1 MKNTISII
9 LILLGVW
16 NGLYAAAPT
25 NGGINYQGALRNAQ
39 GVEIANQRISLRLS
53 IMDENQNTLFT
64 ETHSPTTNRLGI
76 FSVII
81 GNGSPSFGLF
91 NSISW
96 NGASRTLRVEVD
108 PQGGSTYETFGTS
121 PLVAVPYALS
131 AAKLTNPLKMADLPD
146 ADITSPTNGQVL
158 KWNGTHWAP
167 ATDLQGNSGST
178 VTLTYSGGTGINVNN
193 VTQTITN
200 TGDTNPSDDL
210 VQSTGFAGDV
220 SGVYNNLQINPG
232 AVGSAEI
239 APGSINST
247 HLSNTTIPTSLPP
260 NGAASGDLS
269 GNYPAPTVARIL
281 GIPVVATGITNGQVL
296 KYNGTQWA
304 PANDLQGN
312 SGSTVTLTYS
322 GGTGINV
329 NNVTQT
335 ITNTGDTNPSDDLVQ
350 STGFAGDVSG
360 VYNNLQINPGAVGS
374 TEIAPGSINST
385 HLSSSTIP
393 TSLPPNGAASGDL
406 SGNYPSPTVARISGV
421 PVTSVGATNG
431 QVLKY
436 NGTQWAP
443 AADLQGNSGST
454 VTLTYSGGTGINVNN
469 VTQTITNTGDTNP
482 SDDLVQ
488 STGFAGDVSGVYNN
502 LQINP
507 GAVGSTEIA
516 PGSINST
523 HLSSST
529 IPTSLPPNGAASG
542 DLSGNYPSPTVARIS
557 GVPVSSAGVTTGQ
570 ILRYNGS
577 QWAPAN
583 ESTTTYLGGTGIMVT
598 GTTIVNTGD
607 TNASDDL
614 TNTTNLGGDVS
625 GVFSN
630 VQINP
635 NAVGTLEIAN
645 SAVTL
650 PKISSAG
657 ANDGQ
662 VITYST
668 TGGINWKTP
677 SAGAPLTLPYAGTNS
692 NAGASFQVTNSS
704 TGQALYGL
712 SPTGTGVKGEST
724 SSIGLHGISSSQ
736 AGVYGVSS
744 SAEGVYGFSSTG
756 QGVKASSSTGLPLY
770 VNLEGTGS
778 QLCSFN
784 RAGALSSSINFQGKY
799 YRSIGGVSKQMLP
812 IAYGVISSAGTV
824 SGGSGNLSATFSVT
838 TNAYTI
844 NITGETLNAA
854 TTVVN
859 ITSRGSAA
867 TFMVPLYDIV
877 GGAIVV
883 KLFNLS
889 GSVNKNDFSIT
900 VFED

>member
-16 NGLYAAAPT
+16 NGVYAAAPT

-108 PQGGSTYETFGTS
+108 PQGGSAYENFGTS

-167 ATDLQGNSGST
+167 AADLQGNSGST

-220 SGVYNNLQINPG
+220 SGIYNNLQINPG

-247 HLSNTTIPTSLPP
+247 HFANTAIPTSLPP

-350 STGFAGDVSG
+350 STGFVGDVSG

-393 TSLPPNGAASGDL
+393 TALPPNGAASGDL
-406 SGNYPSPTVARISGV
+406 SGNYP
-421 PVTSVGATNG
+421 N
-431 QVLKY
+431 
-436 NGTQWAP
+436 
-443 AADLQGNSGST
+443 
-454 VTLTYSGGTGINVNN
+454 
-469 VTQTITNTGDTNP
+469 
-482 SDDLVQ
+482 
-488 STGFAGDVSGVYNN
+488 
-502 LQINP
+502 
-507 GAVGSTEIA
+507 
-516 PGSINST
+516 
-523 HLSSST
+523 
-529 IPTSLPPNGAASG
+529 
-542 DLSGNYPSPTVARIS
+542 PTVARIS

-630 VQINP
+630 VQIIP
-635 NAVGTLEIAN
+635 NAVGTPEIAN

-784 RAGALSSSINFQGKY
+784 RAGVLSSSINFQGKY

-824 SGGSGNLSATFSVT
+824 SGGSGNLSASFSST

-844 NITGETLNAA
+844 TISGETLSAA

>member
-16 NGLYAAAPT
+16 NGVYAAAPT

-108 PQGGSTYETFGTS
+108 PQGGSAYENFGTS

-167 ATDLQGNSGST
+167 AADLQGNSGST

-247 HLSNTTIPTSLPP
+247 HFANTAIPTSLPP

-406 SGNYPSPTVARISGV
+406 SGNYP
-421 PVTSVGATNG
+421 N
-431 QVLKY
+431 
-436 NGTQWAP
+436 
-443 AADLQGNSGST
+443 
-454 VTLTYSGGTGINVNN
+454 
-469 VTQTITNTGDTNP
+469 
-482 SDDLVQ
+482 
-488 STGFAGDVSGVYNN
+488 
-502 LQINP
+502 
-507 GAVGSTEIA
+507 
-516 PGSINST
+516 
-523 HLSSST
+523 
-529 IPTSLPPNGAASG
+529 
-542 DLSGNYPSPTVARIS
+542 PTVARIS

-630 VQINP
+630 VQIIP
-635 NAVGTLEIAN
+635 NAVGTPEIAN

-784 RAGALSSSINFQGKY
+784 RAGVLSSSINFQGKY

-824 SGGSGNLSATFSVT
+824 SGGSGNLSASFSST

-844 NITGETLNAA
+844 TISGETLSAA